1 MLIKLPI
8 IKDKIICKMNFKLD
22 KLGNKFILST
32 VDNQFCNYEIF
43 LSNLDFCLTK
53 LTIDFPFE
61 LELVN
66 ENFLYSKFYFI
77 IAFMDKFDC
86 DLDFFSILLREIKK
100 FNDDYEFISLEFIYS
115 NFNLMTKKSF
125 VYMEKRENFTDIFDL
140 KLYYDNVLNSAINII
155 YSVIYKI
162 TYKKIYPDKHI
173 KIDDKFPAK
182 IREMLTY
189 FNELKLSFNG
199 SEKKEIKT
207 HIKNLM
213 SSEGSSKFEL
223 DHESLIE
230 NKNYFIE
237 IPNERVIKS
246 ELSLKDKEYLQLGI
260 FVKVEKSKCKFYEYN
275 PTLKDTFK
283 VSDFIRSMINQD
295 YYIKLNLSK
304 FLFNFEYPD
313 CCSNLFKYLFFDK
326 ENKLLLSSINTLNYN
341 LATDLLNCYNIN
353 DTEFELD
360 ILEKGFEDKNF
371 ISYLSEKYSN
381 DEESKMKILNV
392 LFKNYNFPLTFNKK
406 RLNSNFESIMYFS
419 FLNIDMLIKI
429 VDTEKIYLTN
439 TVISCIPSKLKNLF
453 YNLVKFYYQYQN
465 GSLENITYNFKFY
478 QDYIYIYIIKN
489 IIQKTTILSD
499 LFRKNE
505 NLFNNL
511 VKVYK
516 TNFILNQMINNLEWD
531 DISDKMNYLEYFY
544 KCSDY
549 IFYQGKINKNLFCD
563 SIDYKIKNIIIDKYS
578 MYKYLKNEKDF
589 IKWTKFI
596 KNYINDL
603 YEKNINIE
611 SEDFINL
618 GKMIFMLM
626 NLEVQDLKDEK
637 YNNLIKFCQ
646 KNKKLI
652 LLSSRINLKIK
663 EKLPLLSC
671 NLNLGFFAKH
681 LNFNN
686 HEKIEINTQNSEL
699 DNLKNKVTVLQ
710 KKYVKYKSKY
720 IKYKSENSSSANNI
734 STTNTNT
741 NINLTTTN
749 IDV

>member
-22 KLGNKFILST
+22 KFGNKIILST
-32 VDNQFCNYEIF
+32 TDNQFCNYEIF

-100 FNDDYEFISLEFIYS
+100 FNDDYNFIDLEFIYS

-155 YSVIYKI
+155 YSMIYKI

-173 KIDDKFPAK
+173 KIDDKFPVK

-213 SSEGSSKFEL
+213 SFEGSDKFEL

-246 ELSLKDKEYLQLGI
+246 ELSLKDKEYLQLGV

-275 PTLKDTFK
+275 PTLKGTFR

-304 FLFNFEYPD
+304 FLFNVDYPD
-313 CCSNLFKYLFFDK
+313 CCSNLFKYLFVDK
-326 ENKLLLSSINTLNYN
+326 ENKLLLSSINTLKYN
-341 LATDLLNCYNIN
+341 LATDLLNCYDIN

-453 YNLVKFYYQYQN
+453 YNLVKFYYQYLN

-516 TNFILNQMINNLEWD
+516 TNFILNQMINNLDWE

-563 SIDYKIKNIIIDKYS
+563 SIDYKIKNIIIDKFS

-611 SEDFINL
+611 SEDFISL

-741 NINLTTTN
+741 NTNLTTTN

>member
-22 KLGNKFILST
+22 KFGNKIILST

-66 ENFLYSKFYFI
+66 ESFLYSKFYFI
-77 IAFMDKFDC
+77 IAFMNKFDC

-100 FNDDYEFISLEFIYS
+100 FNDDYKFIDLEFIYS

-155 YSVIYKI
+155 YSMIYKI

-213 SSEGSSKFEL
+213 SFEGSNKFEL

-246 ELSLKDKEYLQLGI
+246 ELSLKDKEYLQLGV

-275 PTLKDTFK
+275 PTLKDTFR

-295 YYIKLNLSK
+295 YYIKFNLSK
-304 FLFNFEYPD
+304 FLFNSDNPD

-326 ENKLLLSSINTLNYN
+326 ENKLLLSSINTLKYN
-341 LATDLLNCYNIN
+341 LATDLLICYDIN

-563 SIDYKIKNIIIDKYS
+563 SIDYKIKNIIIDKFS

-596 KNYINDL
+596 KSYINDL

-611 SEDFINL
+611 SEDFISL
-618 GKMIFMLM
+618 GKTIFMLM

-686 HEKIEINTQNSEL
+686 HEKIEINKQNSEL

-734 STTNTNT
+734 STTNTN
-741 NINLTTTN
+741 INLTTTN